1 MLVRLRRDGWDG
13 LKMQPLFFGR
23 PPKRDGKKL
32 QGVYNTVTQKNPLQL
47 KFEFA
52 PWTRAMVAILRHPQ
66 DITVKFNVK
75 LSANSVGRPVARAT
89 RMP

>member
-1 MLVRLRRDGWDG
+1 MKV
-13 LKMQPLFFGR
+13 QPLFGR
-23 PPKRDGKKL
+23 LCRSATARSCK
-32 QGVYNTVTQKNPLQL
+32 GVYDTVTQKNPLQL

-52 PWTRAMVAILRHPQ
+52 PWTRAMVDILRHPQ
-66 DITVKFNVK
+66 EITVKFNVK